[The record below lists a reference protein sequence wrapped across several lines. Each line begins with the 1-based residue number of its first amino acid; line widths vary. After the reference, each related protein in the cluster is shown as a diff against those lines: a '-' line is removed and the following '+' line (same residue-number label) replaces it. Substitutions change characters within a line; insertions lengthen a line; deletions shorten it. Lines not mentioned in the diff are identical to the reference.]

1 MKIEKVTKGP
11 FTVIGREGST
21 EDGPG
26 FIRKLWADANAHF
39 GEIAGMAKRDADGNF
54 AGFWGAM
61 TDFTR
66 SFMPW
71 DDFNRGLYLAGAE
84 CEDGS
89 EAPEGWTKWIVPGY
103 EYLMAE
109 NDGEDAF
116 RDMLRYMEEHGIPL
130 SGAVHDFTCPKTGK
144 NYMMFPVRKL

>member
-26 FIRKLWADANAHF
+26 FIRKLWADADAHF
-39 GEIAGMAKRDADGNF
+39 GEIAGMVKRDADGDL
-54 AGFWGAM
+54 AGLWGAM
-61 TDFTR
+61 SDFTR

-109 NDGEDAF
+109 NDSEDAF